1 MKKMRLNPDKAS
13 TDIYVILRVYDL
25 TGDIGLRIL
34 LDPATMER
42 NGELVLEAESYT
54 VMQQNPPDWETE

>member
-1 MKKMRLNPDKAS
+1 MKIMRLNPKKAS
-13 TDIYVILRVYDL
+13 ADVYVILRVYDL
-25 TGDIGLRIL
+25 TSDIGLRIL

-54 VMQQNPPDWETE
+54 VMQQNPSDSETD